1 MMAIYL
7 KLLLLGQ
14 GWRGRVGGGAL
25 GVRRAKVVSFNPPTL
40 VSQSLS
46 LCSLLTMV
54 CIACPLTLPSTPSI
68 PASLISSSP
77 STLPSPASLGPNT
90 ALTVLISS
98 PHSPDRYRCFNASL
112 PPLPPNVSVR
122 PCAAIPIPSFHS
134 KTPLFS
140 RLSPTPLPRALSPTP
155 SPALAS
161 RY

>member
-1 MMAIYL
+1 MQCSRII
-7 KLLLLGQ
+7 KNCLLT
-14 GWRGRVGGGAL
+14 

-54 CIACPLTLPSTPSI
+54 CFACSLTLPPTPI
-68 PASLISSSP
+68 HPCQLNLVVAFDSP
-77 STLPSPASLGPNT
+77 
-90 ALTVLISS
+90 LTRKSWAKHGTRGFDLSA
-98 PHSPDRYRCFNASL
+98 SPDRYRCLTLSF

-122 PCAAIPIPSFHS
+122 PCPTIPIPSFPS

-140 RLSPTPLPRALSPTP
+140 RLSPTPLPRALSPPP